1 MPEYGQG
8 LHDLLVLAQVKRVS
22 IRDHRDER
30 YTRSEKHYLRHSV
43 QGRHAPCVP
52 GTVLCRRV
60 SGNICALIAL
70 SPASSGAAV
79 TGPLT
84 PQVLGSHG
92 ISTNFDFIHRQSV
105 KIKHH
110 TPFPSFRQP
119 QNIMLGKYHKILPVS
134 GCYFTTT
141 VPLLFVSSC
150 LFLCL
155 RTNGFPDAQA
165 VCCAARIVFIFRC
178 SCFVSLSGT
187 LRPRGP
193 GDFPNLRLGDKCPL
207 GTHPDRRELLA
218 GHRFAKRAVFIF
230 CEDIQTPSVP
240 SPLAC
245 NSE

>member
-1 MPEYGQG
+1 M
-8 LHDLLVLAQVKRVS
+8 
-22 IRDHRDER
+22 
-30 YTRSEKHYLRHSV
+30 
-43 QGRHAPCVP
+43 
-52 GTVLCRRV
+52 
-60 SGNICALIAL
+60 SGNIHAPDRLVPSIFRGCCDW
-70 SPASSGAAV
+70 SPG
-79 TGPLT
+79 

-92 ISTNFDFIHRQSV
+92 ILTNFDFIHRQSV

-119 QNIMLGKYHKILPVS
+119 QSIMLGKYHKILPVS

-165 VCCAARIVFIFRC
+165 VCCAARIVLLFGC

-218 GHRFAKRAVFIF
+218 GHRFAKRAVIIL
-230 CEDIQTPSVP
+230 CEDIQTPSIS
-240 SPLAC
+240 SPLA
-245 NSE
+245 